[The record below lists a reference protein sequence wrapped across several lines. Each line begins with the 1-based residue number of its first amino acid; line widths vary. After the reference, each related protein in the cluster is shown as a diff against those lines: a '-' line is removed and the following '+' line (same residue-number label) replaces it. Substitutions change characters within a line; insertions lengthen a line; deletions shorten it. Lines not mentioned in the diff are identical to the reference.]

1 MEVAAGG
8 LTWLSANLV
17 CQDAWEE
24 TFPQSGSRLLSQPPT
39 LSRICPFSGII
50 LCMG

>member
-1 MEVAAGG
+1 MGIAAR
-8 LTWLSANLV
+8 ADLV
-17 CQDAWEE
+17 DCQPGVWQGAQEE